1 MDFDFGIES
10 LEKFIDDNVSRL
22 VSVDAANEEFIL
34 DAIDPSREMWML
46 IIGTAY
52 PFVKG
57 I

>member
-22 VSVDAANEEFIL
+22 VSVDAANGEFIL

>member
-34 DAIDPSREMWML
+34 DVIDPSREMWML